1 MEKIHIPEETK
12 RVLELLTAAGYEAYA
27 VGGCV
32 RDSLLG
38 KAPHDWD
45 ICTNARP
52 EQMKEVFSDFRVLDT
67 GLAHGT
73 LTVIM
78 ENPYEITTYRKDGDY
93 SDHRHPDSVEFVS
106 RLKEDLN
113 RRDFTINAMAADSAG
128 NIVDYFNGYDDL
140 TRGRIKCVG
149 NAAQRFEEDAL
160 RILRAI
166 RFASRY
172 GFEIEP
178 ETAYAMYQKRSL
190 LREIAAERIG
200 NEFLQIMSGQC
211 GGLLEEFT
219 PVFEVII
226 PEITPCVGFVQ
237 NNPHHDADV
246 WTHTIRA
253 VKACAGGLTVKIAC
267 LYHDLGKPH
276 CYSEDENGV
285 GHFYGH
291 AAVSA
296 ELAEKSMRRLRL
308 ESRLIADVVQ
318 LVASHDRIL
327 KPKKAIVRRCLNKLG
342 EAQFLNLVY
351 LQNADKSSQ
360 RVGAEPPL
368 EFRQFKS
375 IIEDIKKQNDC
386 FSLKALTVN
395 GSDLIK
401 LGFAPGKALGSTL
414 NSLLEL
420 VMDDKIENNKEKL
433 LAKAQELLNETQL

>member
-1 MEKIHIPEETK
+1 MERIHIPEETK
-12 RVLELLTAAGYEAYA
+12 RVLNLLTSAGYEAYA

-38 KAPHDWD
+38 KIPHDWD
-45 ICTNARP
+45 ICTSARP
-52 EQMKEVFSDFRVLDT
+52 EQMKEVFSGFRVLDT

-73 LTVIM
+73 LTVIL
-78 ENPYEITTYRKDGDY
+78 ETPYEITTYRKDGDY

-113 RRDFTINAMAADSAG
+113 RRDFTINAMAADSDG

-140 TRGRIKCVG
+140 NHGLVKCVG
-149 NAAQRFEEDAL
+149 NAAQRFEEDSL
-160 RILRAI
+160 RILRAM

-178 ETAYAMYQKRSL
+178 ETARAMYQKRNL

-200 NEFLQIMSGQC
+200 SEFLQIMSGQC

-219 PVFEVII
+219 PVLEVII
-226 PEITPCVGFVQ
+226 PEITPCIGFVQ
-237 NNPHHDADV
+237 NNPHHDSDV

-276 CYSEDENGV
+276 CYSEDENGI

-296 ELAEKSMRRLRL
+296 ELAEKSMGRLRL

-327 KPKKAIVRRCLNKLG
+327 KPKKAIVRRCLNRLG
-342 EAQFLNLVY
+342 EAQLLNLVY

-360 RVGAEPPL
+360 RAGTEPPL
-368 EFRQFKS
+368 DICQFKS
-375 IIEDIKKQNDC
+375 IVEEIKKHNDC
-386 FSLKALTVN
+386 FSLKTLAVN
-395 GSDLIK
+395 GSDLIE
-401 LGFAPGKALGSTL
+401 LGFAPGKAIGDALSH
-414 NSLLEL
+414 LLEL
-420 VMDDKIENNKEKL
+420 VMDDKIENDKEKL
-433 LAKAQELLNETQL
+433 LVRAKELLNKASL

>member
-12 RVLELLTAAGYEAYA
+12 RVLNLLTSAGYEAYA

-45 ICTNARP
+45 ICTSARP
-52 EQMKEVFSDFRVLDT
+52 EQMKEVFSGFRVLDT

-73 LTVIM
+73 ITVM
-78 ENPYEITTYRKDGDY
+78 LENPYEITTYRKDGDY

-140 TRGRIKCVG
+140 TRGLIKCVG

-178 ETAYAMYQKRSL
+178 ETAHAMNQKRSL

-226 PEITPCVGFVQ
+226 PEITPCVGFIQ
-237 NNPHHDADV
+237 NNPHHDSDV

-253 VKACAGGLTVKIAC
+253 VKACAGGLAVKIAC

-296 ELAEKSMRRLRL
+296 ELAEKSMRSLRL

-318 LVASHDRIL
+318 LVASHDRFL

-351 LQNADKSSQ
+351 LQNADKSAQ
-360 RVGAEPPL
+360 RAGAEPPL
-368 EFRQFKS
+368 DICQFKS
-375 IIEDIKKQNDC
+375 IVEEIKKQNDC
-386 FSLKALTVN
+386 FSLKALAVN
-395 GSDLIK
+395 GGDLIK
-401 LGFAPGKALGSTL
+401 LGFAPGKALGNAL
-414 NSLLEL
+414 NQLLEL
-420 VMDDKIENNKEKL
+420 VMDDKIENDRENL
-433 LAKAQELLNETQL
+433 LAKAKELLNETEL